1 MIGSNNSSGGASRVR
16 SLAKLIELG
25 LGICCA
31 LLLAGLTGL
40 TVVDV
45 VGRYWFNAP
54 VRGAFEITQLMLGA
68 LVFTALP
75 LTTSRKEHVEVDM
88 IYGMVPPVMQSLM
101 KGIAWSVSTVTLLI
115 LSWRLAA
122 HAERLMEDG
131 AVTNALDIPLAPLAW
146 IAAVSAL
153 LSAGYTFVFFKKAFR
168 RGF

>member
-1 MIGSNNSSGGASRVR
+1 MIGSNNKSGGASRVR
-16 SLAKLIELG
+16 SLVRLMELG

-54 VRGAFEITQLMLGA
+54 VRGAFEVTQLMLGA
-68 LVFTALP
+68 LVFAALP
-75 LTTSRKEHVEVDM
+75 LTTSRREHVEVDM
-88 IYGMVPPVMQSLM
+88 IYGLVPPVMQSLM
-101 KGIAWSVSTVTLLI
+101 TAISGFISTLVLLV

-122 HAERLMEDG
+122 HAERMMEDG
-131 AVTNALDIPLAPLAW
+131 SVTNALDIPLYPLGW

-153 LSAGYTFVFFKKAFR
+153 MSAGYTLVLFKNAFR

>member
-1 MIGSNNSSGGASRVR
+1 MR
-16 SLAKLIELG
+16 SLVKLIELG

-31 LLLAGLTGL
+31 LLLAGMTGL

-54 VRGAFEITQLMLGA
+54 VRGAFEVTQLMLGA
-68 LVFTALP
+68 LVFSALP
-75 LTTSRKEHVEVDM
+75 LTTSRREHVEVDM

-101 KGIAWSVSTVTLLI
+101 TAISGFVSTVVLFV

-122 HAERLMEDG
+122 HAVRLMEDG
-131 AVTNALDIPLAPLAW
+131 SVTNALDIPLAPLSW
-146 IAAVSAL
+146 IAAASAL
-153 LSAGYTFVFFKKAFR
+153 LSGAYTLVLFRKAFR

>member
-1 MIGSNNSSGGASRVR
+1 MIRSDNSSGGASRVR
-16 SLAKLIELG
+16 SLANLIELG

-45 VGRYWFNAP
+45 VGRYWFNTP

-68 LVFTALP
+68 LVFAALP